1 MKSSYCLE
9 VIITFGNCPGVI
21 HKKVMSRGIN
31 EHYPHLLGCT
41 ERDIYSV
48 DDVQGCTWNQVF
60 CPKCCPVDHRKVVSR
75 GINENYPH
83 L

>member
-48 DDVQGCTWNQVF
+48 DDVQGCTWKTSF
-60 CPKCCPVDHRKVVSR
+60 LSKVLSR
-75 GINENYPH
+75 GRSQKSCVQGYK
-83 L
+83 